1 MPATDI
7 DDGTLR
13 HMLEQADGNVEQ
25 ALRQIR
31 QMTGDEE
38 LEDTGYKLDAGS
50 NDVSRVYRWRF
61 RTDCKLTKNK
71 CTLHQA
77 KTEALAAN
85 RAGSITPTL
94 STHITSPSTTAP
106 ATLPPATTAP
116 APPVSTE
123 TNADPQLA
131 ELKVSRTC
139 FNSSRTRLKLDDD
152 AGHVPYGRT
161 CRHRG
166 RSRDACR

>member
-50 NDVSRVYRWRF
+50 NDVSRVCRWRF
-61 RTDCKLTKNK
+61 RFGS
-71 CTLHQA
+71 QA
-77 KTEALAAN
+77 DE
-85 RAGSITPTL
+85 G
-94 STHITSPSTTAP
+94 
-106 ATLPPATTAP
+106 
-116 APPVSTE
+116 
-123 TNADPQLA
+123 
-131 ELKVSRTC
+131 
-139 FNSSRTRLKLDDD
+139 
-152 AGHVPYGRT
+152 
-161 CRHRG
+161 
-166 RSRDACR
+166 